1 MYTHRTFIQNRCI
14 IYQLRGSP
22 LLPSCGLVAKWFFH
36 EQTEVLDLR
45 VANIER
51 LQVSGV
57 PLHHGRIQLLASHPS
72 YRLLPPWSA
81 CKTRENSQH
90 TNFLCGVGC
99 MQQVSAAGLGAGWTT
114 PSSPYTLRKLGNYLS
129 NSSKLRHH
137 DCGARVNFVGRSH
150 TMSGI
155 WYENESARLLIYSY
169 MHMQLIFCPLAVWLV
184 WLFWQGLVAASI
196 HVENW
201 APVKI
206 KYVCDIHTVIN
217 IVLLLLHRKL
227 ELLKKIRLCI
237 KSMMPRMIFYA

>member
-1 MYTHRTFIQNRCI
+1 MHNISVAWLTSSAIVWTCGQMVFSWADRSA
-14 IYQLRGSP
+14 G
-22 LLPSCGLVAKWFFH
+22 PSCRQYRTTPSQWSTSAPRTHSTARQPSLLFLILSKK
-36 EQTEVLDLR
+36 
-45 VANIER
+45 R
-51 LQVSGV
+51 L
-57 PLHHGRIQLLASHPS
+57 P
-72 YRLLPPWSA
+72 PPWSA

-90 TNFLCGVGC
+90 TDFLCGVGC

-114 PSSPYTLRKLGNYLS
+114 PSSSYTLRKLGNYLS
-129 NSSKLRHH
+129 NSSKLKHH
-137 DCGARVNFVGRSH
+137 DCGTRVDFVGRSH
-150 TMSGI
+150 TMSGM
-155 WYENESARLLIYSY
+155 WYKNESARLLIYSY

-196 HVENW
+196 RMENW